1 MRVERSEPAVQKYG
15 ERWTEEELVDKGSE
29 EVLGMLREVLTSPQ
43 FVNGIGDIA
52 ELLARIEVEEGASR

>member
-1 MRVERSEPAVQKYG
+1 MQKYG